1 MNNERNKILKMLE
14 NREITVEE
22 ASRLLAALENRSSG
36 IEFNNSTLNSNNNNN
51 NNINKSTNKDFSNI
65 INKVSNIASTVVKK
79 GAVVANNIESEVK
92 KFISE
97 HKSTK
102 SNSIF
107 NKEFNYNLFSFENNI
122 QLSSLNG
129 EMHLKGYNGDKLTLR
144 AIYEPL
150 NSNANIEFY
159 NLGDN
164 NYILNFKQED
174 FKKVSIEVLMPIK
187 YFKQINVNNINSNF
201 SIDTLKFETL
211 ISKSNSSNGIIEN
224 CDCNSIN
231 IDSNTDGKF
240 IVRNILAESLN
251 INTINGFVK
260 LKNLDVK
267 NVKVDNINGEIEAIN
282 DYFNKYDDYNWVL
295 ETQNNPINVE
305 INTNNVNYKIKAQTT
320 LGSIDINKNN
330 LSFLE
335 KTAFSILAETESK
348 NINNKNM
355 DISLMNT
362 NSKILLS

>member
-1 MNNERNKILKMLE
+1 M
-14 NREITVEE
+14 
-22 ASRLLAALENRSSG
+22 
-36 IEFNNSTLNSNNNNN
+36 
-51 NNINKSTNKDFSNI
+51 
-65 INKVSNIASTVVKK
+65 
-79 GAVVANNIESEVK
+79 
-92 KFISE
+92 
-97 HKSTK
+97 
-102 SNSIF
+102 
-107 NKEFNYNLFSFENNI
+107 
-122 QLSSLNG
+122 
-129 EMHLKGYNGDKLTLR
+129 
-144 AIYEPL
+144 
-150 NSNANIEFY
+150 
-159 NLGDN
+159 GDN

-305 INTNNVNYKIKAQTT
+305 INTNNVNYKIKAKTT